1 MMVLEYRVAGVDGLL
16 ETTEYPFRP
25 FKEHVF
31 TSFCDRNIVFL
42 AVALNRQ
49 FLVVII
55 LLFFKVNHCATF
67 TFYGCDFD
75 ISIDIF
81 IN

>member
-1 MMVLEYRVAGVDGLL
+1 MKSGGSSTIFQESLSRYFSQFEKSELK
-16 ETTEYPFRP
+16 PHFS
-25 FKEHVF
+25 
-31 TSFCDRNIVFL
+31 SFSCV
-42 AVALNRQ
+42 
-49 FLVVII
+49 
-55 LLFFKVNHCATF
+55 TF